1 MEAINLTQ
9 NKNTN
14 VQYTTSDD
22 ISFIGSWKLLIKQ
35 LDDHPH
41 GIRELLKNSGAA
53 MVRAQNKDD
62 ARQCILFLKIVH
74 LSCISMKSTPVL

>member
-14 VQYTTSDD
+14 IQYTTSDD

-41 GIRELLKNSGAA
+41 
-53 MVRAQNKDD
+53 
-62 ARQCILFLKIVH
+62 
-74 LSCISMKSTPVL
+74 